1 VDPTVWNPIVW
12 DWTHLV
18 VRWIHLITGIAWI
31 GASFYFIHLDAS
43 LRRSGGLPAGVA
55 GEAWQ
60 VHGGGFYRMQK
71 YLVAPPELPKDLT
84 WFKYEA
90 YSTWLS
96 GFVLLGL
103 IYYLSADLFLIDPA
117 VMDLPVW
124 AAILISVA
132 SLALGWVLYD
142 RLCRSRLGENTARL
156 CALGFVFLVAA
167 SWGYTQVFS
176 GRGAYIHAG
185 SLIGTIMVAN
195 VFFVIIPNQKIVV
208 ADLVAGRTPDPALGQ
223 QAGQR
228 SLHNNYLTLPVLFLM
243 ISNHYPLAF
252 GTRWNWLIVAVV
264 IIVGAVIRH
273 FYNMRHAGRPNPWWT
288 WAIATAGMALVVWL
302 SAAGPV
308 EEDLAAVGSRAS
320 GSGTDASEPAARP
333 VDFVEVE
340 NIVLSRCS
348 MCHAAEPFWEGILAP
363 PKGIRLDTPEMIRA
377 HARQIQLQATLS
389 HAMPPGNITELS
401 AEERR
406 VLAAWIA
413 AGAPAE

>member
-1 VDPTVWNPIVW
+1 VDPTPWDPIVW
-12 DWTHLV
+12 DWISLV

-43 LRRSGGLPAGVA
+43 LRRPDGLPAAVG

-71 YLVAPPELPKDLT
+71 YVVAPPELPKELT

-103 IYYLSADLFLIDPA
+103 IYYLSADLFLIDPS
-117 VMDLPVW
+117 VMALPVW
-124 AAILISVA
+124 GAILISVV
-132 SLALGWVLYD
+132 SLALGWVIYD
-142 RLCRSRLGENTARL
+142 QLCKSRLGDNTALL

-185 SLIGTIMVAN
+185 ALIGTIMVAN

-208 ADLVAGRTPDPALGQ
+208 ADLIAGRKPDPALGE
-223 QAGQR
+223 QAKQR

-243 ISNHYPLAF
+243 ISNHYPLSFA
-252 GTRWNWLIVAVV
+252 TRWNWLIVAVV
-264 IIVGAVIRH
+264 IIIGAVIRH
-273 FYNMRHAGRPNPWWT
+273 FYNMRHAGMPSPWWT
-288 WAIATAGMALVVWL
+288 WGVAVVGMAMIVWL
-302 SAAGPV
+302 SAVPPGGDEDAAALAPAPV
-308 EEDLAAVGSRAS
+308 AFA
-320 GSGTDASEPAARP
+320 
-333 VDFVEVE
+333 EVE

-348 MCHAAEPFWEGILAP
+348 MCHAAEPVWAGIAAP
-363 PKGIRLDTPEMIRA
+363 PKGVRLDTPEMIRK
-377 HARQIQLQATLS
+377 HAGEIRLQATLT
-389 HAMPPGNITELS
+389 HAMPPGNVTELS
-401 AEERR
+401 QEERR
-406 VLAAWIA
+406 TVAAWIA
-413 AGAPAE
+413 AGAPIE

>member
-1 VDPTVWNPIVW
+1 VDPTPWDPILW
-12 DWTHLV
+12 DWINLV

-43 LRRSGGLPAGVA
+43 LRRPDGLPAGVG

-71 YLVAPPELPKDLT
+71 YLVAPPELPQELT

-103 IYYLSADLFLIDPA
+103 IYYLSADLFLIDPF
-117 VMDLPVW
+117 VMALPVW
-124 AAILISVA
+124 SAILISVV
-132 SLALGWVLYD
+132 SLVLGWVIYD
-142 RLCRSRLGENTARL
+142 QLCKSRLGDNTALL

-185 SLIGTIMVAN
+185 ALIGTIMVAN
-195 VFFVIIPNQKIVV
+195 VFFVIIPNQKIVI
-208 ADLVAGRTPDPALGQ
+208 ADLIAGRTPDPALGE
-223 QAGQR
+223 QAKQR

-243 ISNHYPLAF
+243 ISNHHPLAF
-252 GTRWNWLIVAVV
+252 EGRWSWLIVAVV

-273 FYNMRHAGRPNPWWT
+273 FYNMRHAGRPSPWWT
-288 WAIATAGMALVVWL
+288 WAVATAGMALVVWL
-302 SAAGPV
+302 SAARPAL
-308 EEDLAAVGSRAS
+308 EDLAS
-320 GSGTDASEPAARP
+320 GPGAAAP
-333 VDFVEVE
+333 VSFAEVE

-348 MCHAAEPFWEGILAP
+348 MCHAAEPFWEGIAAA
-363 PKGIRLDTPEMIRA
+363 PKGVRLDTPETIRE
-377 HARQIQLQATLS
+377 HAGQIRLQATLT
-389 HAMPPGNITELS
+389 HAMPPGNVTELS
-401 AEERR
+401 PEERQ

-413 AGAPAE
+413 AGAPTD

>member
-1 VDPTVWNPIVW
+1 MDATAWDPIVS
-12 DWTHLV
+12 DWIGLV

-43 LRRSGGLPAGVA
+43 LRRSGRLPAGVG

-71 YLVAPPELPKDLT
+71 YLVAPAELPEDLT

-103 IYYLSADLFLIDPA
+103 IYYLSADLYLIDRS

-124 AAILISVA
+124 AAVLISVV
-132 SLALGWVLYD
+132 SLALGWVAYD
-142 RLCRSRLGENTARL
+142 QLCKSRLGANTALL
-156 CALGFVFLVAA
+156 CALGFAFLVAA
-167 SWGYTQVFS
+167 SWGYTRVFS

-208 ADLVAGRTPDPALGQ
+208 ADLIAGRKPDPALGE
-223 QAGQR
+223 QAKQR

-243 ISNHYPLAF
+243 ISNHYPLSFA
-252 GTRWNWLIVAVV
+252 TRWNWLIVAVV
-264 IIVGAVIRH
+264 IIDGAVIRH
-273 FYNMRHAGRPNPWWT
+273 FYNMRHAGMPSPWWT
-288 WAIATAGMALVVWL
+288 WGVAAAGMVLIVWL
-302 SAAGPV
+302 SAAPPGGEAIAIAPDGQESATATV
-308 EEDLAAVGSRAS
+308 APNEVAFAD
-320 GSGTDASEPAARP
+320 
-333 VDFVEVE
+333 VE

-348 MCHAAEPFWEGILAP
+348 MCHAAEPFWEGIVAP
-363 PKGIRLDTPEMIRA
+363 PKGVRLDTPEMIRK
-377 HARQIQLQATLS
+377 HAREIQVQATLT
-389 HAMPPGNITELS
+389 HAMPPGNVTELS
-401 AEERR
+401 PEERQI
-406 VLAAWIA
+406 LAAWIA
-413 AGAPAE
+413 AGAPLE

>member
-1 VDPTVWNPIVW
+1 MDATAWHPLVA
-12 DWTHLV
+12 DWIGLV
-18 VRWIHLITGIAWI
+18 VRWVHLITGIAWI

-43 LRRSGGLPAGVA
+43 LRRSGGLPAGVG

-71 YLVAPPELPKDLT
+71 YLVAPPELPQDLT

-103 IYYLSADLFLIDPA
+103 IYYLSADLYLIDRS

-124 AAILISVA
+124 AAVAISVV
-132 SLALGWVLYD
+132 SLALGWVVYD
-142 RLCRSRLGENTARL
+142 QLCKSRAGAHTALL
-156 CALGFVFLVAA
+156 CALGFAFLVAA

-185 SLIGTIMVAN
+185 ALIGTIMVAN

-208 ADLVAGRTPDPALGQ
+208 ADLIAGRKPDPALGE
-223 QAGQR
+223 QAKQR

-243 ISNHYPLAF
+243 ISNHYPLSFA
-252 GTRWNWLIVAVV
+252 TRWNWLIVGVV

-273 FYNMRHAGRPNPWWT
+273 FYNMRHAGMPSPWWT
-288 WAIATAGMALVVWL
+288 WGVAAAGMVLVVWL
-302 SAAGPV
+302 SAAPPGG
-308 EEDLAAVGSRAS
+308 EESAAAVAP
-320 GSGTDASEPAARP
+320 EPVA
-333 VDFVEVE
+333 FGEVE

-348 MCHAAEPFWEGILAP
+348 MCHAAEPFWEGIVAP
-363 PKGIRLDTPEMIRA
+363 PKGVRLDTPEMIRR
-377 HARQIQLQATLS
+377 HAREIQLQATLT
-389 HAMPPGNITELS
+389 HAMPPGNITEIS
-401 AEERR
+401 PEERQI
-406 VLAAWIA
+406 LANWIA
-413 AGAPAE
+413 AGAPIE